1 MIASKT
7 KTKYKVLRRLTPT
20 ETLKSEVSYWRLKHD
35 ILYREN
41 AVLKA
46 ENILYKQFNDL
57 HFKQGIP
64 SLIKALRVAI
74 WTLASNKK

>member
-1 MIASKT
+1 MTASKT
-7 KTKYKVLRRLTPT
+7 KTKFAGVRRLTPT
-20 ETLKSEVSYWRLKHD
+20 ESLKNAVQFLKEKND

-46 ENILYKQFNDL
+46 ENTLYKQFNDL

-74 WTLASNKK
+74 WTLASSKK